1 MFIDYRYRYGHI
13 NHSSQCVDDHN
24 NNIIDEDN
32 DDHNH
37 DVNFDLSTSEV
48 TGTFTRIS
56 DILILV
62 TGTGEIV
69 NNDSEIITVPS
80 DAVDN
85 MHGQVLHSH
94 IFEGPSSYDSHR
106 SMWYVNSHDINNNE
120 SNNDHARRY
129 DQNNNQILRRSDEY
143 SDSNYHA
150 IRHAIRSYDE
160 ARRRIEA
167 IVHNDRRTN

>member
-62 TGTGEIV
+62 TGTGEEV
-69 NNDSEIITVPS
+69 NYDSEIMS
-80 DAVDN
+80 LSSYAADN
-85 MHGQVLHSH
+85 MHRHVLHSH
-94 IFEGPSSYDSHR
+94 ISQGPSSYDSHR
-106 SMWYVNSHDINNNE
+106 SM
-120 SNNDHARRY
+120 
-129 DQNNNQILRRSDEY
+129 
-143 SDSNYHA
+143 
-150 IRHAIRSYDE
+150 
-160 ARRRIEA
+160 
-167 IVHNDRRTN
+167 